1 MDKFQ
6 LLFNITTHQTLTS
19 QVSIYIMI
27 PRYIEDVPTTVEDI
41 DSCILLT
48 LDLGQVSHFLEGVA
62 DRHEELATLLR
73 L

>member
-27 PRYIEDVPTTVEDI
+27 PRYIEDVPITVEDI

-48 LDLGQVSHFLEGVA
+48 LDIDQASQFLERVA
-62 DRHEELATLLR
+62 NATLLR